1 MPAYLNLDLLENP
14 YGKRVGGGYDTVRVG
29 PGGGRLH
36 VKGPDGGALC
46 MERRTQTDLRASTG
60 RVVDCYRCIKIM
72 AMNSNA
78 PYISRS
84 LTTAKGDKKP
94 HLMIPGGRQGQLVA
108 DKKASPSGMSGVPT
122 FKRGPKNHPTQPWM
136 TKRIAMAK
144 TYEERLRD
152 EGVALPPY
160 FLPQTFE
167 EMEIAQESSYYES
180 PGAIAAV
187 AAAGRRVSREA
198 AAARRADRAAAAA
211 AAAKQVANPYR
222 GRRNPS
228 GGGSKA
234 MSGRRYAQ
242 NTVRALRGLLG
253 PYVLL
258 DGSVTDAVRPA
269 GSMVADMDIFTMDG
283 ENGLFEMYLGE
294 NARVKITGPGGSTVV
309 PLVGDVNTDAQNIN
323 AAVQSRLLSVRRIAN
338 GRRSR

>member
-29 PGGGRLH
+29 PAGGRLH
-36 VKGPDGGALC
+36 IKAPDGTALC
-46 MERRTQTDLRASTG
+46 MQGRKQMYLRASTG

-72 AMNSNA
+72 GMNSNA
-78 PYISRS
+78 PYVRRE
-84 LTTAKGDKKP
+84 LTTAKGEKKS
-94 HLMIPGGRQGQLVA
+94 HYMLPGGRQGQLVA
-108 DKKASPSGMSGVPT
+108 DKKASPGGMDGVPT

-144 TYEERLRD
+144 SYAERLSD

-167 EMEIAQESSYYES
+167 EMEIAQESSFYES

-198 AAARRADRAAAAA
+198 TAARRAERAAAA
-211 AAAKQVANPYR
+211 AAAKQVANPAADPVGRYEAFR
-222 GRRNPS
+222 NMAAPGSGASDTERRVALRQMALIEERLGYAPSSRRAPAGRRRGGALTAAAKQVANPRHRNPGQAATAMRLFHS
-228 GGGSKA
+228 GQASSLA
-234 MSGRRYAQ
+234 EAW
-242 NTVRALRGLLG
+242 
-253 PYVLL
+253 
-258 DGSVTDAVRPA
+258 D
-269 GSMVADMDIFTMDG
+269 MVKGT
-283 ENGLFEMYLGE
+283 
-294 NARVKITGPGGSTVV
+294 
-309 PLVGDVNTDAQNIN
+309 Q
-323 AAVQSRLLSVRRIAN
+323 RLAN

>member
-36 VKGPDGGALC
+36 IKAPDGGALC
-46 MERRTQTDLRASTG
+46 MQGRKQTDLRASTG

-72 AMNSNA
+72 GMNSNA
-78 PYISRS
+78 PYVRRE
-84 LTTAKGDKKP
+84 LTTAKGDKKA
-94 HLMIPGGRQGQLVA
+94 HYMLPGGRQGQLVA
-108 DKKASPSGMSGVPT
+108 DKKASPGGMDGVPT

-144 TYEERLRD
+144 SYAERLSD

-167 EMEIAQESSYYES
+167 EMEIAQESSFYES

-198 AAARRADRAAAAA
+198 TAARRAERAAAA
-211 AAAKQVANPYR
+211 AAAKQVANPR
-222 GRRNPS
+222 HRNPS
-228 GGGSKA
+228 ERVAKG
-234 MSGRRYAQ
+234 MSARGYVQ
-242 NTVRALRGLLG
+242 STVRALRGLLG
-253 PYVLL
+253 HDMLL
-258 DGSVTDAVRPA
+258 DGSVTDAVRPD
-269 GSMVADMDIFTMDG
+269 GSMVADMDIFTMGGQD
-283 ENGLFEMYLGE
+283 GLFEMYLGE
-294 NARVKITGPGGSTVV
+294 NARAEITGPGGSVVV
-309 PLVGDVNTDAQNIN
+309 PLVRNVDTDAQNIN
-323 AAVQSRLLSVRRIAN
+323 AAMRSLLKRRAN

>member
-167 EMEIAQESSYYES
+167 EREIAQESSYYES

-211 AAAKQVANPYR
+211 AAAKQVANPR
-222 GRRNPS
+222 RRNS
-228 GGGSKA
+228 DSAHRLILSALNHVDEEGVA
-234 MSGRRYAQ
+234 VDDDDRYLLQDLQA
-242 NTVRALRGLLG
+242 AGL
-253 PYVLL
+253 
-258 DGSVTDAVRPA
+258 
-269 GSMVADMDIFTMDG
+269 
-283 ENGLFEMYLGE
+283 
-294 NARVKITGPGGSTVV
+294 VKIFAQTMSTTFFTVTPKGREFV
-309 PLVGDVNTDAQNIN
+309 AP
-323 AAVQSRLLSVRRIAN
+323 RRAN

>member
-36 VKGPDGGALC
+36 IKAPDGGALC
-46 MERRTQTDLRASTG
+46 MQGRKQTDLRASTG

-72 AMNSNA
+72 GMESNA
-78 PYISRS
+78 PYVRRE
-84 LTTAKGDKKP
+84 LTTAKGEKKS
-94 HLMIPGGRQGQLVA
+94 HYMLPGGRQGQLVA
-108 DKKASPSGMSGVPT
+108 DKKASPGGMDGVPT

-144 TYEERLRD
+144 SYAERLSD

-167 EMEIAQESSYYES
+167 EMEIAQESSFYES

-198 AAARRADRAAAAA
+198 AAARRAGRA
-211 AAAKQVANPYR
+211 AAAKQVANPYG

-228 GGGSKA
+228 DEVRYTRSGMAYIIGADGKPRFVARSQEEKELSRARQLTPKKHLKKTGREADSAKA
-234 MSGRRYAQ
+234 MRLFHSGQSSSLKTAW
-242 NTVRALRGLLG
+242 
-253 PYVLL
+253 
-258 DGSVTDAVRPA
+258 DAVKIF
-269 GSMVADMDIFTMDG
+269 GSHGASSL
-283 ENGLFEMYLGE
+283 EE
-294 NARVKITGPGGSTVV
+294 
-309 PLVGDVNTDAQNIN
+309 
-323 AAVQSRLLSVRRIAN
+323 AVQMAEGTRRAN